1 MRVTL
6 DIFSGRPN
14 PSWVLPEKDTHNLV
28 DRFAG
33 RALAAEDAVEPM
45 LGFRGYVI
53 SSESDDELQK
63 TKLPERFRIG
73 GVWPREFVGLSG
85 TAFRTLDDDESDDAA
100 LWLLNT
106 AKGEIDDMLG
116 SYVEDVVTTRRA
128 AILERPRPVRKHRQ
142 AAIATGCLIQNS
154 PYLPAFWNQP
164 SVMPFNNCY
173 NYAMN
178 YRSNTFAQPGR
189 ISGQVLSALP
199 CADVVAAA
207 TRDGCTRTC
216 TGIAK
221 EVALVVWPGFDF
233 HWYRKHTDGFWAHK
247 VGPSLATNLDSSNR
261 VIGGTLSPLNCDRGP
276 YTDFCAFMFP
286 PLGIIVI

>member
-14 PSWVLPEKDTHNLV
+14 PSWVLPKKDMRHLV
-28 DRFAG
+28 DRIAG
-33 RALAAEDAVEPM
+33 RALADLAAVEPK

-53 SSESDDELQK
+53 SSESDDESQK
-63 TKLPERFRIG
+63 AQLPERFRIG
-73 GVWPREFVGLSG
+73 GLWPREFVGPTG
-85 TAFRTLDDDESDDAA
+85 TAFRTLDDDESDKAA

-106 AKGEIDDMLG
+106 AKGEIDDDLG
-116 SYVEDVVTTRRA
+116 SYVEDFVTTRRA
-128 AILERPRPVRKHRQ
+128 VILERPKPARKHRRVPL
-142 AAIATGCLIQNS
+142 ASGCFIQNS

-189 ISGQVLSALP
+189 ISGHVLSALTCP
-199 CADVVAAA
+199 DVIAAA
-207 TRDGCTRTC
+207 TRDRCTQTC
-216 TGIAK
+216 SGIAK

-247 VGPSLATNLDSSNR
+247 VGPTLATNLDSSNR
-261 VIGGTLSPLNCDRGP
+261 VIGGTLNPRNCDRGP